1 MPSDGIQDLEGLG
14 SPSRTISSAGLSS
27 LSPLNAA
34 ARSSLSFVQ
43 PRYSISQTRRG
54 STHRTSFSTPT
65 GSGLANSRL
74 CRTDFLEFV
83 TQRPRLVTGPP
94 CPDPAGVNKASLVMV
109 AES

>member
-65 GSGLANSRL
+65 GSGLAI
-74 CRTDFLEFV
+74 CGFV
-83 TQRPRLVTGPP
+83 ELIFSSSLRSDLDWSLDHPVPTRP
-94 CPDPAGVNKASLVMV
+94 A
-109 AES
+109 